1 VTPIRLPYDE
11 AVRRVRKDISNENCT
26 FVARVTTPW
35 IVLGLEAWLRRSG
48 TARVGHVLIVPSA
61 VGAEAPFSSPLAD
74 DPHVAITIVEPR
86 TDRSRIPTN
95 LRRLSEAPCHGLL
108 LARGT
113 TTRPPL
119 DIVSAREPDTGF
131 LLDLAS
137 PLLQRDVR
145 IHLIDEGFG
154 KLPVALGTDVRSN
167 ATNAR
172 ARAKGSWLR
181 HTAIL
186 LGARGRV
193 AAARLVSRRLPAF
206 DHDLIRWD
214 PLSKTTRV
222 EEEVRDAYRAVI
234 ALRPRVPIERGTRS
248 SRIAVFATHPLSD
261 YLSTSIE
268 TEAMVDELVVTTL
281 LSKGFDVVIKPHPR
295 ERPLKYEALREK
307 LGPQIRIMPGT
318 LPAEEMFRSLGPDD
332 VVVGYTGQS
341 LLSANV
347 FFGLAAYSLTSTLAK
362 FEVDPALLD
371 DYRAYDGALPP
382 GAVRPFE
389 ELVGET

>member
-1 VTPIRLPYDE
+1 VTPVRLPYDE
-11 AVRRVRKDISNENCT
+11 AVRRVRSDVEDERCT
-26 FVARVTTPW
+26 FIARVTTPW
-35 IVLGLEAWLRRSG
+35 IVLGLEAWLLKSG
-48 TARVGHVLIVPSA
+48 GGRKGHVLVVPSA

-74 DPHVAITIVEPR
+74 DPNVTVTIAAPR
-86 TDRSRIPTN
+86 TNRSRIPTN
-95 LRRLSEAPCHGLL
+95 LRRLSEAPWHGLL
-108 LARGT
+108 LARGP
-113 TTRPPL
+113 TTRPSL
-119 DIVSAREPDTGF
+119 DVVSARDPDTGF
-131 LLDLAS
+131 MLDLAS
-137 PLLQRDVR
+137 PLLQRNVR

-154 KLPVALGTDVRSN
+154 KLPVTLGTDVRSN

-172 ARAKGSWLR
+172 LRAKGSWLH

-186 LGARGRV
+186 LGVRARV
-193 AAARLVSRRLPAF
+193 AAARLVSQRLPSF

-222 EEEVRDAYRAVI
+222 DEEVRDAYRAVI
-234 ALRPRVPIERGTRS
+234 ASRPRVPIERGTRS

-261 YLSTSIE
+261 YLSTTVE
-268 TEAMVDELVVTTL
+268 TEARVDELVVTTL
-281 LSKGFDVVIKPHPR
+281 LSRGFDVVIKPHPR

-307 LGPQIRIMPGT
+307 LGPQIRLMPGT

-347 FFGLAAYSLTSTLAK
+347 FFGLAAYSLTSTLAR
-362 FEVDPALLD
+362 FEVDLALLD

-389 ELVGET
+389 ELVGQT